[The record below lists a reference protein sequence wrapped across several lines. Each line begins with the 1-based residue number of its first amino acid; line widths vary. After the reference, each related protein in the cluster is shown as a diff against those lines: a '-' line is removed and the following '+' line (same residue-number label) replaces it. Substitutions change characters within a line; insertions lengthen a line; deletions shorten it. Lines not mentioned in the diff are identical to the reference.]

1 MIWSADIVAGMIL
14 ALGGPVP
21 DPVADRVRAA
31 IARTWTVAAELVQI
45 EWGRTGATAAIGPD
59 AGFRLFGGGR
69 DGRFVVAVKT
79 RSGAETAIGVRAGL
93 RDSVWVAARPVSAG
107 TRLASAD
114 LRREQRLLWG
124 APPPR
129 GTPSPV
135 GWVAEQAVREG
146 DLLRPPVIA
155 EPSIIA
161 VGDRI
166 RFVWEQDGLQIVR
179 EGVATTKARRGD
191 RVIARD
197 PNRQE
202 SIQGIATGPGTARL
216 ARREN

>member
-1 MIWSADIVAGMIL
+1 MISSADIVAGMIL

-31 IARTWTVAAELVQI
+31 IARTWSVVAEQVQI
-45 EWGRTGATAAIGPD
+45 EWGRTAATAMIGPE

-79 RSGAETAIGVRAGL
+79 RSGGETAIGVRAGL
-93 RDSVWVAARPVSAG
+93 LDSVWVASRSVSAG

-129 GTPSPV
+129 GSPSPV
-135 GWVAEQAVREG
+135 GWLTGQAVREG
-146 DLLRPPVIA
+146 ELLRPPVIT

>member
-1 MIWSADIVAGMIL
+1 MIWSAEIVAGISL

-21 DPVADRVRAA
+21 DLVADRVRAA
-31 IARTWTVAAELVQI
+31 IARTWTVAAGQVRI
-45 EWGRTGATAAIGPD
+45 EWGRTAATAVIGPD

-79 RSGAETAIGVRAGL
+79 RSGGETAIGVRAGL
-93 RDSVWVAARPVSAG
+93 LDSVWVASRPVSAG
-107 TRLASAD
+107 TRLAASD
-114 LRREQRLLWG
+114 LRREERLLWG

-129 GTPSPV
+129 GTQSPV
-135 GWVAEQAVREG
+135 GWLAERTVREG
-146 DLLRPPVIA
+146 ELLRPPVIA
-155 EPSIIA
+155 EPPIIA

-166 RFVWEQDGLQIVR
+166 RFVWEQAGLQIVR
-179 EGVATTKARRGD
+179 EGVATSKARRGD
-191 RVIARD
+191 RVTARD

-216 ARREN
+216 ARREP